1 MENRLNQ
8 VKTGTY
14 IQEGKITKKE
24 NRIDSLFNKLR
35 NNGQKALIPFITC
48 GYPTLENSVK
58 LFNILEKNGADI
70 IEIGIPFSD
79 PLADGPVIQEA
90 SGIALENGIN
100 TDNVMDTI
108 AVIRESSEI
117 PVVIMAYFNTVYR
130 YGIRRFL
137 ERAENTGAD
146 GLIIPDL
153 PLEEYINYRQYFN
166 DYPSIDVIMLASLTS
181 QMERLQKIAEVCR
194 GFLYCV
200 AVKGVTGAR
209 EGISREI
216 KEFLVKLRGIADL
229 PLALGFGIS
238 DPSQVLE
245 VRKYCDGIIIGSK
258 ILSMVSGRGN
268 FTDSLKKLEKF
279 ITEINIILREPGIC
293 K

>member
-14 IQEGKITKKE
+14 IQKGKITKKE
-24 NRIDSLFNKLR
+24 NRIDSIFNKLR

-48 GYPTLENSVK
+48 GYPTLESSVK
-58 LFNILEKNGADI
+58 LFNVLEQNGADI

-117 PVVIMAYFNTVYR
+117 PIVIMAYFNTVYR

-146 GLIIPDL
+146 GIIIPDM

-166 DYPSIDVIMLASLTS
+166 GY
-181 QMERLQKIAEVCR
+181 
-194 GFLYCV
+194 
-200 AVKGVTGAR
+200 
-209 EGISREI
+209 
-216 KEFLVKLRGIADL
+216 
-229 PLALGFGIS
+229 
-238 DPSQVLE
+238 
-245 VRKYCDGIIIGSK
+245 
-258 ILSMVSGRGN
+258 
-268 FTDSLKKLEKF
+268 
-279 ITEINIILREPGIC
+279 
-293 K
+293 

>member
-1 MENRLNQ
+1 
-8 VKTGTY
+8 
-14 IQEGKITKKE
+14 
-24 NRIDSLFNKLR
+24 
-35 NNGQKALIPFITC
+35 
-48 GYPTLENSVK
+48 
-58 LFNILEKNGADI
+58 
-70 IEIGIPFSD
+70 
-79 PLADGPVIQEA
+79 
-90 SGIALENGIN
+90 
-100 TDNVMDTI
+100 MDTI

-117 PVVIMAYFNTVYR
+117 PIVIMAYFNTVYR

-146 GLIIPDL
+146 GIIIPDM

-166 DYPSIDVIMLASLTS
+166 GYSSIDVIMLASLTS
-181 QMERLQKIAEVCR
+181 QMERLQKIAGVCR

-209 EGISREI
+209 EGISQEI
-216 KEFLVKLRGIADL
+216 KEFLVKLRGMTNI

-238 DPSQVLE
+238 NSSQVLE

-258 ILSMVSGRGN
+258 IISMVSGYGN

-279 ITEINIILREPGIC
+279 ITEINSILKKARDI
-293 K
+293 